1 MPTTT
6 QAGLAIMN
14 FRQASSSHRNEP
26 PSVNLTPLIDVVFIL
41 LIFFLLTTT
50 FRHAAGLNVNLPR
63 ATTTQTQNAGNQ
75 KILSLD
81 RQGDLFL
88 DREKL
93 SQAEALKRL
102 QALQDE
108 GSSSL
113 IILQAD
119 EDVPHGKVVR
129 VLDEL
134 RNAGLNQIA
143 IGARPQANP

>member
-1 MPTTT
+1 
-6 QAGLAIMN
+6 MN

-63 ATTTQTQNAGNQ
+63 ATTAQTQNAGNQ